1 MQTKG
6 TSAVGWFYGADAV
19 LKSHNDALALIEL
32 LLAQAEEARRTGESL
47 ESVKARAAQTI
58 GGVR

>member
-1 MQTKG
+1 MQTNG
-6 TSAVGWFYGADAV
+6 ASAVEWFYGADAV
-19 LKSHNDALALIEL
+19 ARAHADALARIEL

-47 ESVKARAAQTI
+47 ESVKARAAQTL